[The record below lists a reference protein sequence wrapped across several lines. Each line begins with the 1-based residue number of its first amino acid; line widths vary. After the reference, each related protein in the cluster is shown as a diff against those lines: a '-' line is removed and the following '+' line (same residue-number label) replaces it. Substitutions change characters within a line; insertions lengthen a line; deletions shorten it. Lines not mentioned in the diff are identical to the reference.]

1 MLVGVPPLPGK
12 PTASASVPP
21 EKRVWGLK
29 LQVKIHFFYF
39 FLKGGNI
46 SMVVIYYARDII
58 EYDGRRPELSNA
70 ALHMK

>member
-1 MLVGVPPLPGK
+1 MGLETAGK
-12 PTASASVPP
+12 NT
-21 EKRVWGLK
+21 
-29 LQVKIHFFYF
+29 FFFIF